1 MTQDNQGSCFAT
13 NSGLFRYDGY
23 ALRQYRHD
31 DADPNTISSD
41 DIRTLFKDRSGM
53 LWIGTTAR
61 GLDRLDPAREAVT
74 HFRHNNKDPNSL
86 SSDNLICIR
95 QDSSSVLWFGT
106 SNGLNRLEPGKHP
119 LLASIT
125 MLTIPRVYPRITSW
139 PFMRIDKET
148 CGRYAARLNWM
159 DRATGRSVRYM
170 HNAANPDTLSDNYVS
185 LFLKI
190 IPERSG

>member
-1 MTQDNQGSCFAT
+1 MTQDNQGFMWFAT

-61 GLDRLDPAREAVT
+61 GLDRLDPAREVVT
-74 HFRHNNKDPNSL
+74 HYRHNNKDPNSL

-106 SNGLNRLEPGKHP
+106 SNGLNRLEPGKTSFTRFNHDANDP
-119 LLASIT
+119 ASLSANTILA
-125 MLTIPRVYPRITSW
+125 LH
-139 PFMRIDKET
+139 E
-148 CGRYAARLNWM
+148 
-159 DRATGRSVRYM
+159 DRQGNFGSVRSTGSTEWTGQRAGACAICTM
-170 HNAANPDTLSDNYVS
+170 PPIPTL
-185 LFLKI
+185 
-190 IPERSG
+190 